1 MEEEM
6 EILEELQQ
14 IWSSDLI
21 AMFGLWLIENKE
33 YGHGLLCIHGPSF
46 GMKIGDQLKLQWKHI
61 MRIGGGVGHTLNYN
75 DGKESSRLLS
85 DFVEDITRKV
95 YSKLK
100 ISGKNDLNLYVNTR
114 TGKPLTTSTLNR
126 ELAKFAKEF
135 LEDIHNK
142 TGIWLLM
149 KELKSNAFE
158 IAWGRDMVMK
168 YMLTKKV
175 FQAVNR
181 YMGHRQMSDT
191 YELLEL
197 WPNDE
202 IKFRFDIYSPSYD
215 YESFGVVLNDKRK
228 LKKALSE
235 LKLRRFGGD
244 EKILPEIE

>member
-1 MEEEM
+1 
-6 EILEELQQ
+6 
-14 IWSSDLI
+14 
-21 AMFGLWLIENKE
+21 
-33 YGHGLLCIHGPSF
+33 
-46 GMKIGDQLKLQWKHI
+46 
-61 MRIGGGVGHTLNYN
+61 
-75 DGKESSRLLS
+75 
-85 DFVEDITRKV
+85 
-95 YSKLK
+95 
-100 ISGKNDLNLYVNTR
+100 
-114 TGKPLTTSTLNR
+114 
-126 ELAKFAKEF
+126 
-135 LEDIHNK
+135 
-142 TGIWLLM
+142 
-149 KELKSNAFE
+149 
-158 IAWGRDMVMK
+158 MVMK

-244 EKILPEIE
+244 EKIQPEIE